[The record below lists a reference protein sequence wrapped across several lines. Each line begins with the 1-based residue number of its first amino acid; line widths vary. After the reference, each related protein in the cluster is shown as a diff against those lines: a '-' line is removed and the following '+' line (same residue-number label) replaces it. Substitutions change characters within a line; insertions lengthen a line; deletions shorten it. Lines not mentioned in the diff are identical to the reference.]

1 MEIKILGTGCPNCI
15 TLENNTKIALQKMWI
30 EAKVE
35 KVTDIVDIL
44 SYNLMSTPWLVV
56 DWKVVWTGKNLDVDT
71 IINLIK
77 WEELKQK
84 EENNQ
89 KKWWCSCWGMC

>member
-15 TLENNTKIALQKMWI
+15 KLENNTKIALQKMWI

-35 KVTDIVDIL
+35 KVTDIIDIL
-44 SYNLMSTPWLVV
+44 SYNLMSTPWLVIN
-56 DWKVVWTGKNLDVDT
+56 WKVVWTWKNLDINN

-77 WEELKQK
+77 WEDLKK
-84 EENNQ
+84 ESII
-89 KKWWCSCWGMC
+89 KKWQCSCWGKC

>member
-15 TLENNTKIALQKMWI
+15 KLENNTKIALQKMWI

-35 KVTDIVDIL
+35 KVTDIMDIL
-44 SYNLMSTPWLVV
+44 SYNLMSTPWLVIN
-56 DWKVVWTGKNLDVDT
+56 WKVVWTWKNLDINN

-77 WEELKQK
+77 WEDLKK
-84 EENNQ
+84 ESII
-89 KKWWCSCWGMC
+89 KKWQCSCWGKC